1 MHRSKTALSRSVRS
15 SKYTHP
21 SRIKRAFALFLV
33 SCAAMVA
40 GGTEAMAQT
49 AAVCRVTASATPGD
63 DGQDWAHPMTLQA
76 ALLDTACSELWVAA
90 GVYLPGSAPEDSF
103 LIEADTAMYGG
114 FSGTELSRDERD
126 PQVNV
131 TILSGDLDQ
140 DDVQA
145 GTAGITADADDIRGS
160 NSHHVVQILSTQA
173 APMGWAAPVVV
184 DGFVITAGDA
194 REVGNGGGMVLRR
207 DAGVMNTNSLNLYQ
221 LIFRGNAAINGGG
234 LGRDANSQPWTEL
247 GGWDLLF
254 QGNLA
259 QGVNGADGADG
270 VSGDFGLAP
279 GENGGD
285 GGDGLPGGAG
295 GDASGGAIYG
305 VEGLFRNI
313 GLFDNRAIAGN
324 GGRGGDGGAGGNG
337 ATAGQG
343 GNGGQGGQG
352 GDGGQ
357 GGVARGGAIFMM
369 SSPGMSNVTA
379 YGNRVVGG
387 DGGDAGAVGPGGLA
401 GTGGVPGTM
410 GPAVM
415 IGGDGGDAE
424 GGVFHGS
431 LNDGFDLS
439 FSTLVN
445 NTALSGS
452 AGWGEGGT
460 NGALGQSRGGALF
473 TAVTSDYSIYLQGV
487 IVWNNHADFGAQ
499 IFNQGLNGDPAHVP
513 QISYSL
519 IEGAGNSG
527 STWDASVG
535 IDQGDNI
542 DTDPLL
548 DMPADN
554 GGLSPTLMPTAG
566 SPVIDSAPWLC
577 PYATPGACRELDQR
591 GTPRPQG
598 YGYDR
603 GAVER
608 LPAQRPVCY
617 VDAAASGNDDG
628 STWANAWNDL
638 QDSLVPGICGE
649 VWVAQGSYRP
659 TAGTDMA
666 VSFRVLP
673 KQRLYGGFSGT
684 ETSRDDRDPKAYPS
698 ILSGDLG
705 VPGDVTDNSNT
716 VVWLQS
722 RTTFGP
728 IESDT
733 VIDGF
738 VITAGNATGNA
749 PDMPRVGGGLYCD
762 RYCSPTL
769 QQLVFEDN
777 RAMSGGGA
785 LGLLI
790 MGGPVDLH
798 LRDLVFRNNHAQS
811 IGAALVLTA
820 QRDAG
825 EEAITGE
832 ITLERVAFTNNSI
845 QDPLTPGQS
854 AAGAAILQFAG
865 AETLLDVR
873 LTNTSWH
880 ANSADIG
887 AALVLATGNGAVAHT
902 QIEYATFNGNTGNG
916 MGTVF
921 FASDS
926 PDATFQLDNVVLWD
940 DPNVNGE
947 LIMYNDL
954 SGSGTAPPIIG
965 IDGGLVRGGC
975 PAVATCMA
983 VQDADPLLGAWL
995 DHGGFVP
1002 GQLPAAGSPAIDAA
1016 GSCLLVQDQRGV
1028 ARAQGPGC
1036 DYGALE
1042 VKQAQLTVVVSTP
1055 GGEVSAAAVPVPNGP
1070 AINECRQ
1077 TSGVCSAWYSIEPAF
1092 PTMSLDITP
1101 DAGWHLVAPAGC
1113 SGPLTAD
1120 CTVSIGFA
1128 RNQHHVGGVLSG
1140 LASGS
1145 SVVLQLN
1152 GANDLTLAAN
1162 GSFQFPQTLSYQDS
1176 YIVTVSSQPG
1186 SPAQTCS
1193 LSNANGTLP
1202 DADVTSVLV
1211 SCSADE
1217 FLVSTQVTSGNGQ
1230 LTPSD
1235 QWVARSATADFTAIP
1250 DTGWKIGS
1258 ITGCGGSLNGAVY
1271 STGPITAA
1279 CTVAA
1284 SFVAD
1289 ASGICRVRADAG
1301 AGTGM
1306 VWASPMTLQ
1315 AALAHA
1321 YCQEIWVAAGVYL
1334 PGAQP
1339 TDSFVIPSGVA
1350 VYGGFTG
1357 NETARDQRDTAAHH
1371 AILSG
1376 DLGGDDASNNGV
1388 LAHADGIVG
1397 SNSHHVV
1404 LLDGTGQAMGAGTVM
1419 DGLVITAGD
1428 AGAGD
1433 GGGMQCLGQCQA
1445 ALTQLHF
1452 SGNRAM
1458 RGGAL
1463 YTAGSA
1469 ASPDISRSA
1478 FTGNTATQGGAIYN
1492 NGSAGQASPV
1502 VSNSTFSG
1510 NRANSEGGAIYN
1522 DGRGGVS
1529 SPLLLNLTLTSNQ
1542 AQRGAAIYST
1552 AVAGASAP
1560 DLSNLIV
1567 WGNLNDSGDDVVNDQ
1582 AQPYIAYSII
1592 RGAYVGPNHDWNNA
1606 IGLDG
1611 GHNLDSDPQL
1621 LPLADNGGATPTHMI
1636 LRWSIPVDRAD
1647 PATCPDVD
1655 ERGVSRPQ
1663 DAVCDI
1669 GAVEHRRGD
1678 AGSMFWDGFE

>member
-1 MHRSKTALSRSVRS
+1 
-15 SKYTHP
+15 
-21 SRIKRAFALFLV
+21 
-33 SCAAMVA
+33 
-40 GGTEAMAQT
+40 
-49 AAVCRVTASATPGD
+49 
-63 DGQDWAHPMTLQA
+63 MTLQA

>member
-1 MHRSKTALSRSVRS
+1 
-15 SKYTHP
+15 
-21 SRIKRAFALFLV
+21 
-33 SCAAMVA
+33 
-40 GGTEAMAQT
+40 MAQQGGL
-49 AAVCRVTASATPGD
+49 VCRVTASASAGG
-63 DGQDWAHPMTLQA
+63 DGQTWGQPMTLQA
-76 ALLDTACSELWVAA
+76 ALLDQSCTELWLSE

-103 LIEADTAMYGG
+103 VVGSGTALYGG
-114 FSGTELSRDERD
+114 FNGSEDQRDQRD
-126 PQVNV
+126 PKVNL

-173 APMGWAAPVVV
+173 APMGWEAPVVV
-184 DGFVITAGDA
+184 DGLVITAGDA

-234 LGRDANSQPWTEL
+234 LGRDANSQPWTAL

-259 QGVNGADGADG
+259 QGVNGANGAAGAAGSDGQ
-270 VSGDFGLAP
+270 AP
-279 GENGGD
+279 GEFGGH
-285 GGDGLPGGAG
+285 GYDGLPGGAG

-305 VEGLFRNI
+305 VDGLFRNI

-324 GGRGGDGGAGGNG
+324 GGRGGNGGAGGNG

-343 GNGGQGGQG
+343 GNGGQGGRG

-357 GGVARGGAIFMM
+357 GGVARGGAIFMTG
-369 SSPGMSNVTA
+369 SPGMSNVTA

-628 STWANAWNDL
+628 SDWANAWNDL

-649 VWVAQGSYRP
+649 VWVAQGTYRP
-659 TAGTDMA
+659 TTGTDVT

-698 ILSGDLG
+698 VLSGDLG

-749 PDMPRVGGGLYCD
+749 PDMPSVGGGLYCD

-820 QRDAG
+820 QRDTG

-880 ANSADIG
+880 ANSAVIG

-916 MGTVF
+916 IGTVF

-975 PAVATCMA
+975 PTVATCMA

-1002 GQLPAAGSPAIDAA
+1002 GQLPAAGSPAIDGA
-1016 GSCLLVQDQRGV
+1016 GNCALAQDQRGV
-1028 ARAQGPGC
+1028 ARAQGAGC
-1036 DYGALE
+1036 DFGALE
-1042 VKQAQLTVVVSTP
+1042 VMQAQLTVQVSTP
-1055 GGEVSAAAVPVPNGP
+1055 GGAVNAAATPIPNGP
-1070 AINECRQ
+1070 ALSGCRQ
-1077 TSGVCSAWYSIEPAF
+1077 ASGVCSAWYSIEPT
-1092 PTMSLDITP
+1092 PPVVSLDFVP
-1101 DAGWHLVAPAGC
+1101 DVGWHLIAPVGC
-1113 SGPLTAD
+1113 IGPLDSD
-1120 CTVSIGFA
+1120 CTVSVGFA
-1128 RNQHHVGGVLSG
+1128 RNQHHVGGTLSG

-1145 SVVLQLN
+1145 SVVIQLN
-1152 GANDLTLAAN
+1152 GANDLTLTAN
-1162 GSFQFPQTLSYQDS
+1162 GSFQFPQSLSFEDS
-1176 YIVTVSSQPG
+1176 YIVTVFSQPS
-1186 SPAQTCS
+1186 SPAQTCT
-1193 LSNANGTLP
+1193 LSGASGTLP
-1202 DADVTSVLV
+1202 DADVSSVLL
-1211 SCSADE
+1211 SCTADE
-1217 FLVSTQVTSGNGQ
+1217 FLVSTQVSSGSGH
-1230 LTPSD
+1230 LDPSD
-1235 QWVARSATADFTAIP
+1235 QWVARNDSGVFTLIP

-1258 ITGCGGSLNGAVY
+1258 VSGCDGSLAGSVY
-1271 STGPITAA
+1271 TTGPITAT

-1289 ASGICRVRADAG
+1289 SSGVCRVRADAG

-1315 AALAHA
+1315 AALTEA
-1321 YCQEIWVAAGVYL
+1321 YCQEIWVAAGVYV
-1334 PGAQP
+1334 PGSQVS
-1339 TDSFVIPSGVA
+1339 DSFVVRAGVE
-1350 VYGGFTG
+1350 VYGGFVG
-1357 NETARDQRDTAAHH
+1357 NETDRDQRDPAANR
-1371 AILSG
+1371 AVLSG
-1376 DLGGDDASNNGV
+1376 DLGGDDTSNNGV
-1388 LAHADGIVG
+1388 VAQADDIVG
-1397 SNSHHVV
+1397 SNSQHVV
-1404 LLDGTGQAMGAGTVM
+1404 LLDGSSQVM
-1419 DGLVITAGD
+1419 AADTRLDGLVITAGD

-1433 GGGMQCLGQCQA
+1433 GGGVQCLGACQPE
-1445 ALTQLHF
+1445 LVQLHF
-1452 SGNRAM
+1452 SGNRAT

-1463 YTAGSA
+1463 YAAGA
-1469 ASPDISRSA
+1469 IASPSVSRSA
-1478 FTGNTATQGGAIYN
+1478 FTGNAATQGGAIYN
-1492 NGSAGQASPV
+1492 NGSGGQASPV
-1502 VSNSTFSG
+1502 VSNSTFSA
-1510 NRANSEGGAIYN
+1510 NRASGDGGAIYN
-1522 DGRGGVS
+1522 DGRGGIS
-1529 SPLLLNLTLTSNQ
+1529 SPLLLNLTMTGNE
-1542 AQRGAAIYST
+1542 AQRGAAVYSN
-1552 AVAGASAP
+1552 AVGGTSAP
-1560 DLSNLIV
+1560 DMSNLIV
-1567 WGNLNDSGDDVVNDQ
+1567 WGNLNDSGDDVTNDQ

-1606 IGLDG
+1606 LGLDG

-1636 LRWSIPVDRAD
+1636 LHWSLPVDRAD
-1647 PATCPDVD
+1647 PASCPDVD
-1655 ERGVSRPQ
+1655 QRGVSRPQ
-1663 DAVCDI
+1663 DALCDI

-1678 AGSMFWDGFE
+1678 AGSLFWDGFE